1 MTFPPLVKCGLLGE
15 CPGVGGAG
23 GGVGGRSW
31 GWGGRAGLEYSEGL
45 IRIFSGSLS
54 PYTRQPEHYS
64 VHTVQLGLGQ
74 KCYF

>member
-1 MTFPPLVKCGLLGE
+1 MWS
-15 CPGVGGAG
+15 AG
-23 GGVGGRSW
+23 GVSGGGRGWGWSGREGLGV